1 MATRYNTLSDA
12 DLAGLLDALAR
23 QLATGVAS
31 LSINGQT
38 VSYSTP
44 AEIRNTMSEMETE
57 RERADLHH
65 EHDIRPVR
73 SVSGLAGRAAYP
85 RRQ

>member
-1 MATRYNTLSDA
+1 MATRYNTLSDT

-38 VSYSTP
+38 VTYSTP
-44 AEIRNTMSEMETE
+44 AEIRNTMADMEAE
-57 RERADLHH
+57 LADRAL
-65 EHDIRPVR
+65 RR
-73 SVSGLAGRAAYP
+73 ASAGRRSPLAAQYP
-85 RRQ
+85 SLLGKGLL